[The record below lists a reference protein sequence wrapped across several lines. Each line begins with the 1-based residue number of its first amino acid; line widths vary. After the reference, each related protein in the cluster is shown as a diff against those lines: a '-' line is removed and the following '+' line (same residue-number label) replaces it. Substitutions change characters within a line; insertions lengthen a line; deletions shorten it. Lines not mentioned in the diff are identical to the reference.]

1 MKLTDKQIQAT
12 KHKNGPALVLAVPGA
27 GKTTMLLER
36 INLLSKEVNPEK
48 ILSLTFSRTQ
58 AMDMKKRFETKDN
71 LNYKT
76 NFMTIHAFCYLVI
89 RNYYKKQNRKLK
101 ILESDDTYNKYNLIQ
116 KIYFDV
122 NGKLMSDEDL
132 KNFFTTVGFMRN
144 SLSDTSYLKNADVKN
159 VEKIYTIYEKF
170 KKDNFYI
177 DFDDMQTLAFDLL
190 SKDSRLLR
198 SVKNKYKYIQLDE
211 GQDTSLLQFKILE
224 KIVYPENNLMV
235 VADDDQSIYGFRAAN
250 PDYLLN
256 FKNIYKDAKIIT
268 MSENH
273 RSSTQ
278 IVHVSNKFIKQNK
291 NRYEKNIFTNNPPI
305 SGVNLVYRKDSN
317 EAYKYIMKNINPN
330 KTNAILYRNN
340 ISSLNLVSFLIED
353 RVKFAINS
361 GSYDFFDSILIK
373 DMEKIIKFSE
383 DPNDVEIFTEI
394 YYKIKTYLTKD
405 EIGKLEYKP
414 INLSIFDYLYEI
426 IDDDKAYNLRQKE
439 KQLNHI
445 RKLSIDRKISYI
457 YSYMGYMQYIG
468 MFSAKY
474 NEVIF
479 NKDLYL
485 ESIINFTKGLDTMDD
500 FYQKID
506 SYKNFVNRNKN
517 SNLILS
523 TIHKSK
529 GLEYDNVFIID
540 LVKNEFPMIV
550 DEDNRESE
558 LEEERRVF
566 YVAMTRARE
575 NLHLISLKKRFGMKV
590 EPSPFYNDIK
600 NL

>member
-1 MKLTDKQIQAT
+1 MKLTEKQFLA
-12 KHKNGPALVLAVPGA
+12 KNHKNGPCMVLAVPGA

-36 INLLSKEVNPEK
+36 IDKLSKDINPEK

-58 AMDMKKRFETKDN
+58 AMDMKKRFERKEAID
-71 LNYKT
+71 YKT

-89 RNYYKKQNRKLK
+89 RNYYKRQNRKLK

-116 KIYFDV
+116 KIYFDI
-122 NGKLMSDEDL
+122 NNRTMSNEDL
-132 KNFFTTVGFMRN
+132 KTFFSNVGYMRN
-144 SLSDTSYLKNADVKN
+144 SLSDISYLKKSDIKN
-159 VEKIYTIYEKF
+159 IEKIYRIYENF
-170 KKDNFYI
+170 KKENFYI
-177 DFDDMQTLAFDLL
+177 DFDDMQTLAYKLL
-190 SKDSRLLR
+190 SEDPRLLR

-256 FKNIYKDAKIIT
+256 FTNVFKDAKIIT
-268 MSENH
+268 MNENH

-278 IVHVSNKFIKQNK
+278 IVNVSDSFIKLNK
-291 NRYEKNIFTNNPPI
+291 NRYEKDIFTKNPPKNK
-305 SGVNLVYRKDSN
+305 VNLVYRKDSYD
-317 EAYKYIMKNINPN
+317 AYKYIINHLEDG

-340 ISSLNLVSFLIED
+340 ISSLNLVSFLMED
-353 RVKFAINS
+353 KIKFAINS
-361 GSYDFFDSILIK
+361 GSYDFFDSIVIK
-373 DMEKIIKFSE
+373 DMEKIIYFSE
-383 DPNDVEIFTEI
+383 NPDDVEVFSDI
-394 YYKIKTYLTKD
+394 YYKIKTYLSK
-405 EIGKLEYKP
+405 EEVAQLKYKP
-414 INLSIFDYLYEI
+414 INSSIFDYLYEI
-426 IDDDKAYNLRQKE
+426 VDDEKAYNLMNKE
-439 KQLNHI
+439 KQIKHI
-445 RKLSIDRKISYI
+445 RKLTIDRKISYI
-457 YSYMGYMQYIG
+457 YTYMGYKDYIK
-468 MFSAKY
+468 MFSSKY

-485 ESIINFTKGLDTMDD
+485 ESIINFTKGLKTIDE
-500 FYQKID
+500 FYERIET
-506 SYKNFVNRNKN
+506 YKNYVNRNKN

-529 GLEYDNVFIID
+529 GLEYDNVFVVD

-550 DEDNRESE
+550 DQDDKENE

-575 NLHLISLKKRFGMKV
+575 NLHLISLKKRFGIKV
-590 EPSPFYNDIK
+590 EPSPFYLDIK
-600 NL
+600 NQ